1 MGGSVSPWRRGV
13 EGGRSP
19 LECFGKGGACQP
31 ASCATR
37 DAKRSQNRFAS
48 VKFRLGRYGSERIR
62 SLSFDK
68 GFTREEDRQLLELYI
83 PEGIM
88 PKRGK
93 RNAAEEAREGG
104 RSFQRRRGKHHAVE
118 SAINCL
124 EHHGLNRCPDKGYN
138 GYKRYVGFG
147 VLAYNLHKI
156 GRRLL
161 ERRARCPA
169 SSGLYPSRRTYT

>member
-1 MGGSVSPWRRGV
+1 
-13 EGGRSP
+13 
-19 LECFGKGGACQP
+19 
-31 ASCATR
+31 
-37 DAKRSQNRFAS
+37 
-48 VKFRLGRYGSERIR
+48 
-62 SLSFDK
+62 
-68 GFTREEDRQLLELYI
+68 
-83 PEGIM
+83 
-88 PKRGK
+88 
-93 RNAAEEAREGG
+93 
-104 RSFQRRRGKHHAVE
+104 VE